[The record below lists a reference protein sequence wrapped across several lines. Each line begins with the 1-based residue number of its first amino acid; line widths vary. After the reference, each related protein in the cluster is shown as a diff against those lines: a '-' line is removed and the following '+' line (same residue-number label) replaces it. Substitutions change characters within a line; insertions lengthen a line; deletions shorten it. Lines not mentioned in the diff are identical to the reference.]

1 MLKLSKAIAQWQPS
15 ETNAGQPPIALLE
28 AGWEEIVG
36 CEVAQNSH
44 PARVA
49 DGTLTVTT
57 RSSAWS
63 HQLSFLA
70 DHLLRAV
77 AARLPDAGIEHLRF
91 RVGRVSPRRRGG
103 LNRQGFAASRSLG
116 DRPDSA
122 SPAEALARFRR
133 DVEQRRDARREQ
145 GWKECAGCRVLVGP
159 AADSLCPICAAA
171 RTERLTAATAQL
183 MFEAPWLG
191 YSGTAAL
198 VCGLQ
203 REEYERIRTQLLA
216 HWWGM
221 LARARA
227 AKNLSRDGR
236 ERIVASSY
244 VLLRSKLP
252 PEQIVPAT
260 VRSILGDELH
270 ELLYGQSSRE
280 GGVVKN
286 QKRRT

>member
-1 MLKLSKAIAQWQPS
+1 M
-15 ETNAGQPPIALLE
+15 
-28 AGWEEIVG
+28 
-36 CEVAQNSH
+36 
-44 PARVA
+44 
-49 DGTLTVTT
+49 T
-57 RSSAWS
+57 RGAS
-63 HQLSFLA
+63 
-70 DHLLRAV
+70 
-77 AARLPDAGIEHLRF
+77 
-91 RVGRVSPRRRGG
+91 RGG
-103 LNRQGFAASRSLG
+103 RSVLG
-116 DRPDSA
+116 C
-122 SPAEALARFRR
+122 
-133 DVEQRRDARREQ
+133 
-145 GWKECAGCRVLVGP
+145 KVLVVP

-171 RTERLTAATAQL
+171 RTERLIAAAARL

-203 REEYERIRTQLLA
+203 RGEYERIRTQLLA
-216 HWWGM
+216 HWWEM

-227 AKNLSRDGR
+227 AKHLSRDGR

-280 GGVVKN
+280 GAPVKN